1 MEFYENLKKVYKKL
15 IFITDILFNFI
26 LSHAMLTEWY
36 NRDISLISS
45 IPWLLLGLSFFIT
58 AVRTILRKPPIFLP
72 LFKQIKTI
80 LLTFIFSLVFLI
92 QYFQMILIPGY
103 DYGMSSTPFLLVGL
117 LFLTISITICIRKIL
132 KKPSLGELFKQFR
145 SLHKK

>member
-36 NRDISLISS
+36 NRDMSS
-45 IPWLLLGLSFFIT
+45 MSSMPWLLLGLSFFIT

-72 LFKQIKTI
+72 LFKQLRTI
-80 LLTFIFSLVFLI
+80 LLTFILSLGSFTHW
-92 QYFQMILIPGY
+92 F
-103 DYGMSSTPFLLVGL
+103 DSGMSSIPFLLGGI
-117 LFLTISITICIRKIL
+117 LFFIISMTIGIRKIL
-132 KKPSLGELFKQFR
+132 KKPSLGELLKQFR
-145 SLHKK
+145 TRYKS

>member
-26 LSHAMLTEWY
+26 LSYAMLTEWY
-36 NRDISLISS
+36 NRDVSSMSS
-45 IPWLLLGLSFFIT
+45 IPWLVLGLSFFIT

-72 LFKQIKTI
+72 LFKQLRTI
-80 LLTFIFSLVFLI
+80 LLTFILSLSLFTHW
-92 QYFQMILIPGY
+92 F
-103 DYGMSSTPFLLVGL
+103 DSGMSSIPFLLGGI
-117 LFLTISITICIRKIL
+117 LFFIISITIGIRKIL

-145 SLHKK
+145 NRYKN

>member
-45 IPWLLLGLSFFIT
+45 TPWLLLGLSFFIT

-72 LFKQIKTI
+72 LFKQLRTI
-80 LLTFIFSLVFLI
+80 LLTFILSLSLFTHW
-92 QYFQMILIPGY
+92 F
-103 DYGMSSTPFLLVGL
+103 DSGMSSIPFLLGGI
-117 LFLTISITICIRKIL
+117 LFFIISMTIGIRKIL
-132 KKPSLGELFKQFR
+132 KKPSLGELLKQFKNR
-145 SLHKK
+145 YKS

>member
-36 NRDISLISS
+36 NRDISSISS

-72 LFKQIKTI
+72 LFKQLRTI
-80 LLTFIFSLVFLI
+80 LLTFILSLVLFTHW
-92 QYFQMILIPGY
+92 F
-103 DYGMSSTPFLLVGL
+103 DSGMSSIPFLLGGI
-117 LFLTISITICIRKIL
+117 LFFIISMTIGIRKIL
-132 KKPSLGELFKQFR
+132 KKPSLGELLKQFKNR
-145 SLHKK
+145 YKS